1 MTDDLTEATPTLW
14 IPSCSRCGGAGAIRL
29 DELGPYGKPDDW
41 IACPKCDGSGL
52 EDAGHPERRRLADA
66 E

>member
-1 MTDDLTEATPTLW
+1 V
-14 IPSCSRCGGAGAIRL
+14 IRL
-29 DELGPYGKPDDW
+29 DDLIRYGKPDDW
-41 IACPKCDGSGL
+41 VTCPKCDGTGL